1 MDFRQRE
8 NIGFEF
14 IKSKMLP
21 ATPFGMELIKNIS
34 PFKKEEEDILKEE
47 LNNLNK
53 LSKKYDIVK
62 ADINAVRR
70 IFMQM
75 KDVRGSIKFGT
86 ENILSDIELF
96 EIKII
101 LMHMEKLKPLI
112 EKLTQNLTLTG
123 FKIEALKNAVDILDP
138 DGRRIPAFAIYDDYS
153 DTLKVLRK
161 KKREIEINMQESE
174 EAFEELKDK
183 RLLIAVEEEKEERK
197 IREELSVK
205 IRPYFKSLMTNIEV
219 VARFDLLLE
228 KYRVSKLY
236 PSCMPQITENV
247 LILKDTRNPYIC
259 NILEEKGLEFTAISI
274 DMSIG
279 TTVLTGANMG
289 GKSVTLKTVALNTY
303 LALCGFFVYANV
315 ASIPLFDD
323 IIMISEEAQSV
334 NRGLSSF
341 GAQIVE
347 LKNLLNII
355 IENKFVFAIFDE
367 FARGTNPKEGE
378 GIVRALVALLNKK
391 RALSLIVTHFDHIAE
406 LSGCHYQVKGL
417 QGVLEERISKA
428 LLTKSNDDAKISAI
442 SEFMNYGIF
451 KVEKEKKPPKEALM
465 ICRLLG
471 LQEELLDILN
481 EIN

>member
-21 ATPFGMELIKNIS
+21 ATPFGMELIKNII

-123 FKIEALKNAVDILDP
+123 FKIEALKDAVDILDP

-153 DTLKVLRK
+153 DTLKALRK
-161 KKREIEINMQESE
+161 KKREIEIKMQESE

-197 IREELSVK
+197 IREELSGK
-205 IRPYFKSLMTNIEV
+205 IRPYFKSLMINIEV

-236 PSCMPQITENV
+236 PSCMPQITDDV

-303 LALCGFFVYANV
+303 LALCGFFVYANA

-347 LKNLLNII
+347 LKNLLNI

-391 RALSLIVTHFDHIAE
+391 RALSLLVTHFDHIAE

-428 LLTKSNDDAKISAI
+428 LITKSNDDAKISAI

-481 EIN
+481 KIN

>member
-101 LMHMEKLKPLI
+101 LMHMEKLKPII

-123 FKIEALKNAVDILDP
+123 FKIDALKDAVDILDP

-153 DTLKVLRK
+153 DTLKALRK
-161 KKREIEINMQESE
+161 KKREIEIKMQESE

-183 RLLIAVEEEKEERK
+183 RLLTAVEEEKEERK
-197 IREELSVK
+197 IREELTVK
-205 IRPYFKSLMTNIEV
+205 IRPYFKSLMTDIEA

-236 PSCMPQITENV
+236 PSCMPEITEDI
-247 LILKDTRNPYIC
+247 LILEDTRNPYIC
-259 NILEEKGLEFTAISI
+259 NILEEMGLEFTAISI

-323 IIMISEEAQSV
+323 IIMIFEEAQSV

-347 LKNLLNII
+347 LKKLLNI

-391 RALSLIVTHFDHIAE
+391 RALSLLVTHFDHVAE

-471 LQEELLDILN
+471 LQEEILDILN

>member
-1 MDFRQRE
+1 
-8 NIGFEF
+8 
-14 IKSKMLP
+14 
-21 ATPFGMELIKNIS
+21 
-34 PFKKEEEDILKEE
+34 
-47 LNNLNK
+47 
-53 LSKKYDIVK
+53 
-62 ADINAVRR
+62 
-70 IFMQM
+70 
-75 KDVRGSIKFGT
+75 
-86 ENILSDIELF
+86 
-96 EIKII
+96 
-101 LMHMEKLKPLI
+101 
-112 EKLTQNLTLTG
+112 
-123 FKIEALKNAVDILDP
+123 
-138 DGRRIPAFAIYDDYS
+138 
-153 DTLKVLRK
+153 
-161 KKREIEINMQESE
+161 MQESE
-174 EAFEELKDK
+174 EAFEGLKDK
-183 RLLIAVEEEKEERK
+183 RLLIAVEEENEERK

-205 IRPYFKSLMTNIEV
+205 IRPYFGILLSNIEA

-236 PSCMPQITENV
+236 PSCMPEITEDI
-247 LILKDTRNPYIC
+247 LILEDTRNPYIC
-259 NILEEKGLEFTAISI
+259 DILKEKGLEFTAISI

-315 ASIPLFDD
+315 ASIPFFDD
-323 IIMISEEAQSV
+323 IIMIFEEAQSV

-347 LKNLLNII
+347 LKNLLNI

-391 RALSLIVTHFDHIAE
+391 KALSLLVTHFDHIAE

-428 LLTKSNDDAKISAI
+428 LLTKSNDDAKIGAI

-481 EIN
+481 KIN

>member
-123 FKIEALKNAVDILDP
+123 FKIEDLKDAVDILDP

-153 DTLKVLRK
+153 DTLKALRK
-161 KKREIEINMQESE
+161 KKREIEIKMQESE
-174 EAFEELKDK
+174 EAFEKLKDK
-183 RLLIAVEEEKEERK
+183 RLLIAVEEENEERK

-205 IRPYFKSLMTNIEV
+205 IRPYFGVLLSNIEV

-236 PSCMPQITENV
+236 PSCMPQITEDV

-259 NILEEKGLEFTAISI
+259 DILKEKGLEFTAISI

-303 LALCGFFVYANV
+303 LALCVYANV

-323 IIMISEEAQSV
+323 IIIISEEAQSV

-347 LKNLLNII
+347 LKNLLNI

-391 RALSLIVTHFDHIAE
+391 RALSLLVTHFDHIAE

-428 LLTKSNDDAKISAI
+428 LLTKSNDDAKIGAI

-481 EIN
+481 EID

>member
-123 FKIEALKNAVDILDP
+123 FKIEDLKDAVDILDP

-153 DTLKVLRK
+153 DTLKALRK
-161 KKREIEINMQESE
+161 KKREIEIKMQESE
-174 EAFEELKDK
+174 EAFEKLKDK
-183 RLLIAVEEEKEERK
+183 RLLIAVEEENEERK

-205 IRPYFKSLMTNIEV
+205 IRPYFGVLLSNIEV

-236 PSCMPQITENV
+236 PSCMPQITEDV

-259 NILEEKGLEFTAISI
+259 DILKEKGLEFTAISI

-323 IIMISEEAQSV
+323 IIIISEEAQSV

-355 IENKFVFAIFDE
+355 ENKFVFAIFDE
-367 FARGTNPKEGE
+367 FARGTNPKEG
-378 GIVRALVALLNKK
+378 IVRALVALLNKK
-391 RALSLIVTHFDHIAE
+391 RALSLLVTHFDHIAE

-428 LLTKSNDDAKISAI
+428 LLTKSNDDAKIGAI

-481 EIN
+481 EID

>member
-101 LMHMEKLKPLI
+101 LMHMEKLKPII

-123 FKIEALKNAVDILDP
+123 FKIDALKDAVDILDP

-153 DTLKVLRK
+153 DTLKAIRK
-161 KKREIEINMQESE
+161 KKREIEIKMQESE
-174 EAFEELKDK
+174 ETFEELKDK
-183 RLLIAVEEEKEERK
+183 RLLTAVEEEKEERK
-197 IREELSVK
+197 IREELTVK
-205 IRPYFKSLMTNIEV
+205 IRPYFKSLMTDIEA

-236 PSCMPQITENV
+236 PSCMPEITEDI
-247 LILKDTRNPYIC
+247 LILEDTRNPYIC

-323 IIMISEEAQSV
+323 IIMIFEEAQSV

-347 LKNLLNII
+347 LKNLLNI

-378 GIVRALVALLNKK
+378 GIVRALVDLLNKK
-391 RALSLIVTHFDHIAE
+391 RALSLLVTHFDHVAE

-471 LQEELLDILN
+471 LQEEILDILN

>member
-123 FKIEALKNAVDILDP
+123 FKIEALKDAVDILDP

-153 DTLKVLRK
+153 DTLKALRK
-161 KKREIEINMQESE
+161 KKREIEIKMQESE
-174 EAFEELKDK
+174 EAFEGLKDK

-205 IRPYFKSLMTNIEV
+205 IRPYFGILLSNIEA

-236 PSCMPQITENV
+236 PSCMPQITEDV

-259 NILEEKGLEFTAISI
+259 DILKEKGLEFTAISI

-323 IIMISEEAQSV
+323 IIMIFEEAQSV

-347 LKNLLNII
+347 LKNLLNI

-391 RALSLIVTHFDHIAE
+391 RALSLLVTHFDHIAE

-428 LLTKSNDDAKISAI
+428 LLTKSNDDAKIGAI

>member
-355 IENKFVFAIFDE
+355 ENKFVFAIFDE

-428 LLTKSNDDAKISAI
+428 LLTKSNDDAKIGAI

>member
-34 PFKKEEEDILKEE
+34 PFKKEEEYILKEE

-123 FKIEALKNAVDILDP
+123 FKIEDLKDAVDILDP

-153 DTLKVLRK
+153 DTLKALRK
-161 KKREIEINMQESE
+161 KKREIEIKMQESE
-174 EAFEELKDK
+174 EAFEGLKDK
-183 RLLIAVEEEKEERK
+183 RLLIAVEEENEERK

-205 IRPYFKSLMTNIEV
+205 IRPYFGILLSNIEA

-236 PSCMPQITENV
+236 PSCMPEITEDI
-247 LILKDTRNPYIC
+247 LILEDTRNPYIC
-259 NILEEKGLEFTAISI
+259 DILKEKGLEFTAISI

-303 LALCGFFVYANV
+303 LA
-315 ASIPLFDD
+315 
-323 IIMISEEAQSV
+323 
-334 NRGLSSF
+334 
-341 GAQIVE
+341 
-347 LKNLLNII
+347 
-355 IENKFVFAIFDE
+355 
-367 FARGTNPKEGE
+367 
-378 GIVRALVALLNKK
+378 
-391 RALSLIVTHFDHIAE
+391 
-406 LSGCHYQVKGL
+406 
-417 QGVLEERISKA
+417 
-428 LLTKSNDDAKISAI
+428 
-442 SEFMNYGIF
+442 
-451 KVEKEKKPPKEALM
+451 
-465 ICRLLG
+465 
-471 LQEELLDILN
+471 
-481 EIN
+481 